1 MTAKY
6 LLSMGL
12 PVNGQNSA
20 GNTPLYLASQSGNV
34 ALCTYLLFDA
44 SADPTIQSKDGTTA
58 AMVAS
63 NEEVQNLLAIMP
75 VQSGANGQAL
85 SISSSAAGMA
95 YDDVWDGYQG
105 NH

>member
-1 MTAKY
+1 MILLIFSLFSLLTAY
-6 LLSMGL
+6 RPLQSFSAST
-12 PVNGQNSA
+12 QFYDTHNS
-20 GNTPLYLASQSGNV
+20 T
-34 ALCTYLLFDA
+34 LCTYLLFDA
-44 SADPTIQSKDGTTA
+44 SADPTIQSQDGTTA